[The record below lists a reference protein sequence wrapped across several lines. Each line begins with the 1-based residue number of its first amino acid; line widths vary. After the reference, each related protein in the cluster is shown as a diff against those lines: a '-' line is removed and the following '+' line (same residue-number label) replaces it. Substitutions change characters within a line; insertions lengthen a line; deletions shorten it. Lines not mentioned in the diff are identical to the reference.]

1 MSQMGL
7 RPSVFLSLLAVL
19 LAGFWLR
26 VALLD
31 TFPPGVSYDEGYNI
45 MDGFHF
51 ARTGRLPLQEDVGSE
66 PFRPVAGAVS
76 SLLFGNSLWTYR
88 YSSALAG
95 LLSIAAAFW
104 VCRQC
109 FAEQPA
115 SARDLAGLVAAI
127 VMATALGHIT
137 ISRSVYRAAPLAFCV
152 AMTIG
157 VTVKALRTNRWR
169 DYVLS
174 AAFAALGIYSYA
186 TALFVPAIYPLL
198 ALWSLLFERESLR
211 RRTAGLLF
219 CGLCLL
225 LFTAPLIQNWLLQ
238 PQSIA
243 ARASDVGAIERSTQR
258 SIEAMLEQY
267 FVQGD
272 ENPQYNVAD
281 APLVSP
287 LLAPLFA
294 LGIAALLM
302 RIWRPVSLI
311 LLALL
316 VLTALPTMLTN
327 EISQGLRMVG
337 AFGVIPIVAGAGM
350 LPLHALLRRTNT
362 NAQAKERLL
371 LLVALILFA
380 LTVSSA
386 AQTYFAFWEEDKNG
400 GRKWRIYDKELSAGE
415 WFFRSDRQRLMDW
428 IKAQDKPLL
437 APVEELNKPAELA
450 FLIDRFAD
458 IRSQEVALR
467 LPVDTILVSPWSLER
482 GGFLSDARHYALLM
496 DDTITLLP
504 PLDDDSLERLRTLAA
519 QGQEL
524 INADSNIPV
533 VARYAALESALP
545 LSFQGAA
552 VAGEPIARF
561 NDELELR
568 RWYGARTID
577 AAGKYQYTL
586 DWAVNRE
593 VSHRYAAF
601 LQLLSPQ
608 WQRLAG
614 EDRYLLRFLYPSV
627 AWDAGEI
634 VSTAFE
640 LDIAELPA
648 PGAYRLAV
656 GAWHLN
662 GGLMPVENLAGA
674 ATDSAASV
682 GWLKVPQAAAPLPPP
697 EAIPADISFG
707 DSFRLLQFHFEK
719 VAADEILAT
728 LYWTALVDR
737 PLVDATIFL
746 HAVDSQGN
754 ILAQSDRRPWD
765 GQYPTFIWGAGEVV
779 ATQHKLSLP
788 QLEGARIYAGMY
800 RHGDFA
806 RLAALQDGARLPDDR
821 AFLGELSALV
831 DGAKARS

>member
-1 MSQMGL
+1 MNL
-7 RPSVFLSLLAVL
+7 RPPLFLALLAVL

-51 ARTGRLPLQEDVGSE
+51 AQTGRLPVREDVGSE
-66 PFRPVAGAVS
+66 PFRPVAGAIAS
-76 SLLFGNSLWTYR
+76 WLFGNSLWTYR

-104 VCRQC
+104 ACRQC

-137 ISRSVYRAAPLAFCV
+137 ISRSVYRAAPLAGCL
-152 AMTIG
+152 AMMIG
-157 VTVKALRTNRWR
+157 FACKATRTNRWR
-169 DYVLS
+169 DNGGS
-174 AAFAALGIYSYA
+174 AVFAALGIYSYA
-186 TALFVPAIYPLL
+186 TALFAPAIYPLL
-198 ALWSLLFERESLR
+198 AVWALLFARETLR
-211 RRTAGLLF
+211 RRIAGLLF
-219 CGLCLL
+219 CGCCLFVL
-225 LFTAPLIQNWLLQ
+225 TAPLIQNWLLQ

-243 ARASDVGAIERSTQR
+243 ARASDVGAIERSTKR

-287 LLAPLFA
+287 LLAPLFV
-294 LGIAALLM
+294 LGFAALVL
-302 RIWRPVSLI
+302 RIRRASSVV

-316 VLTALPTMLTN
+316 VLTALPTMFTN

-337 AFGVIPIVAGAGM
+337 AFGVIPIVAGAGV

-362 NAQAKERLL
+362 NAQASERLL
-371 LLVALILFA
+371 LLVTLILFA
-380 LTVSSA
+380 LLVSSA
-386 AQTYFAFWEEDKNG
+386 AQTYFDFWEADKNG
-400 GRKWRIYDKELSAGE
+400 GRKWRIYDKTLSAGE
-415 WFFRSDRQRLMDW
+415 WFFRSDRKRLTDW
-428 IKAQDKPLL
+428 IQAQNKPLL
-437 APVEELNKPAELA
+437 IPLEELNKPAELA
-450 FLIDRFAD
+450 FLIDRFTD
-458 IRSQEVALR
+458 IGALDSPER

-482 GGFLSDARHYALLM
+482 GDFLVDARHYALLHGES
-496 DDTITLLP
+496 ISLLP
-504 PLDDDSLERLRTLAA
+504 PLDDDSLERLRTLSA
-519 QGQEL
+519 QGQAL
-524 INADSNIPV
+524 INSDSNIPV

-545 LSFQGAA
+545 LSFQQAA
-552 VAGEPIARF
+552 GVVEPIARF
-561 NDELELR
+561 NGELELR
-568 RWYGARTID
+568 RWYGAQTIT

-614 EDRYLLRFLYPSV
+614 EDRYLLRFLYPTV

-634 VSTAFE
+634 VSTVFE

-656 GAWHLN
+656 GVWHLN
-662 GGLMPVENLAGA
+662 GGLMPVENFVGA
-674 ATDSAASV
+674 ATDSAASI
-682 GWLKVPQAAAPLPPP
+682 GWIKVPQSAPRQPP
-697 EAIPADISFG
+697 EDAIPADIRLG
-707 DSFRLLQFHFEK
+707 EKFRLTQFYFDRI
-719 VAADEILAT
+719 AADEILAT
-728 LYWTALVDR
+728 LFWTALVDR
-737 PLVDATIFL
+737 PQIDATIFL
-746 HAVDSQGN
+746 HAVDNQGN
-754 ILAQSDRRPWD
+754 ILAQSDRRPWG
-765 GQYPTFIWGAGEVV
+765 GQYPTFIWDAGEVV
-779 ATQHKLSLP
+779 ATQHALKLP
-788 QLEGARIYAGMY
+788 QLEGTHIYAGMY
-800 RHGDFA
+800 TQGDFA
-806 RLAALQDGARLPDDR
+806 RLAAKKDGARLPDDR
-821 AFLGELSALV
+821 AYLGELSALLQG
-831 DGAKARS
+831 D